1 VQPPELNIPE
11 GYFHLSTRR
20 GKQFNSMVQAKVDPL
35 TGGHRDAVFM
45 AVSDAE
51 RLGLSDGD
59 PVTLRSDI
67 GMVSGRCR
75 IALMKER
82 NLQMFWPE
90 ANPLIPRDVVEPQ
103 CGIPDFT
110 AVVEVVAHPL
120 SGATER

>member
-1 VQPPELNIPE
+1 
-11 GYFHLSTRR
+11 
-20 GKQFNSMVQAKVDPL
+20 
-35 TGGHRDAVFM
+35 
-45 AVSDAE
+45 
-51 RLGLSDGD
+51 
-59 PVTLRSDI
+59 
-67 GMVSGRCR
+67 
-75 IALMKER
+75 MKER

>member
-1 VQPPELNIPE
+1 
-11 GYFHLSTRR
+11 
-20 GKQFNSMVQAKVDPL
+20 MVQAKVDPL
-35 TGGHRDAVFM
+35 TGGHRDDVFM

-90 ANPLIPRDVVEPQ
+90 ANPLIPQ
-103 CGIPDFT
+103 GCCGTP
-110 AVVEVVAHPL
+110 VWY
-120 SGATER
+120 S

>member
-1 VQPPELNIPE
+1 
-11 GYFHLSTRR
+11 
-20 GKQFNSMVQAKVDPL
+20 MVQAKVDPL
-35 TGGHRDAVFM
+35 TGGHRDDVFM